1 MWINFEATEPFLVK
15 VSAGGINVI
24 SGESV
29 NETASSLFRRASN
42 VAQSKSIQDY
52 VVAGQQPWIDGIV
65 SEDGAVR
72 QFVAVRLGTG
82 SSLEAQMSGME
93 LDNGIQFEI
102 VPLKRGPLESF
113 QVFVK
118 ALDGKTKALECESSA
133 TVEHL
138 KNLIWDLDGTPV
150 EAMRLVYAGKQLKNG
165 KSGANEHQVPLADIL
180 CRYDT
185 RRLQH
190 QEGMLLIMRVS

>member
-15 VSAGGINVI
+15 ISVGGINVI

-52 VVAGQQPWIDGIV
+52 VVAGLQPWIDGIV

-82 SSLEAQMSGME
+82 SSLEAQMTGME

-102 VPLKRGPLESF
+102 VPFKRASIDSF
-113 QVFVK
+113 QIFIK
-118 ALDGKTKALECESSA
+118 ALDGKTKALECESST
-133 TVEHL
+133 TVKQL
-138 KNLIWDLDGTPV
+138 KNLIWHLDGTPT
-150 EAMRLVYAGKQLKNG
+150 EAMRLVYTGKQLVDG
-165 KSGANEHQVPLADIL
+165 
-180 CRYDT
+180 RF
-185 RRLQH
+185 
-190 QEGMLLIMRVS
+190 